1 MSNLVTQRFIA
12 CHDKLKDDGK
22 VRSSRQ
28 FALKLDYLPQSL
40 SEILKG
46 RRDVTIELLRKAV
59 EVYNLNPAYLLTGD
73 GPIYKEEIGKG
84 LRVLTVVTDSK
95 DHAERIV
102 HVPKP
107 AQAGYA
113 GHITDPTFVEQ
124 LPSYT
129 LPNMMH
135 MGGTFRSFDVAG
147 DSMEPTLFEG
157 DQIVC
162 SYMEPDYWAGSIKD
176 NYVYVFVTQDDV
188 LVKRAQNCIQKEG
201 LVRLISDNPFYE
213 PYELRPD
220 EIKEIWFVRS
230 KISPFLPAPQ
240 RVRDLM
246 DEEIDTLKLAVR
258 EQSEMIN
265 NLQKAI
271 ATLVNQPGMARQEV

>member
-1 MSNLVTQRFIA
+1 MSNLVTQRFIT
-12 CHDKLKDDGK
+12 CHNRLKDDGMI
-22 VRSSRQ
+22 RSSRQ
-28 FALKLDYLPQSL
+28 FAMQLDYLPQSL

-59 EVYNLNPAYLLTGD
+59 EVFGLNPEFLLMGE
-73 GPIYKEEIGKG
+73 GPVYQADQQKG
-84 LRVLTVVTDSK
+84 LRVLTVVTDSNSETEK
-95 DHAERIV
+95 IV

-113 GHITDPTFVEQ
+113 GHLADPTFVSD
-124 LPSYT
+124 LPAYT

-135 MGGTFRSFDVAG
+135 RSGTFRSFDVAG

-162 SYMEPDYWAGSIKD
+162 SYMEPEYWGGSIKD

-188 LVKRAQNCIQKEG
+188 LVKRAQNALQKEG
-201 LVRLISDNPFYE
+201 VVRLISDNPFYE
-213 PYELRPD
+213 PYELHPE

-240 RVRDLM
+240 RIRDLM
-246 DEEIDTLKLAVR
+246 DEEMGHLKEVLKQ
-258 EQSEMIN
+258 QSEMIQ
-265 NLQKAI
+265 NLQGTI
-271 ATLVNQPGMARQEV
+271 ATLVNQPGLVRQQA

>member
-1 MSNLVTQRFIA
+1 MSNLVTERFVE
-12 CHDKLKDDGK
+12 CHNRLKEDGK

-28 FALKLDYLPQSL
+28 FALQLEYLPQSL

-59 EVYNLNPAYLLTGD
+59 EVFDLNPNFLLSGD
-73 GPIYKEEIGKG
+73 GPLYASEVHKG
-84 LRVLTVVTDSK
+84 LKVLTVVVDKK
-95 DHAERIV
+95 DNSERIV

-113 GHITDPTFVEQ
+113 GHLSDPTFVRD
-124 LPSYT
+124 LPSYS
-129 LPNMMH
+129 LPNMQH
-135 MGGTFRSFDVAG
+135 SSGTFRSFDVAG

-157 DQIVC
+157 DQIIC
-162 SYMEPDYWAGSIKD
+162 SFMEPEFWASSIKD

-188 LVKRAQNCIQKEG
+188 LVKRAQNCLQKENHIK
-201 LVRLISDNPFYE
+201 LISDNPFYE
-213 PYELRPD
+213 PYELTPHD
-220 EIKEIWFVRS
+220 VKEIWVVRS

-246 DEEIDTLKLAVR
+246 DEEMSTMKEVLR
-258 EQSEMIN
+258 EQSAMIG
-265 NLQKAI
+265 NLQKTI
-271 ATLVNQPGMARQEV
+271 ATLVNHREEIGH

>member
-1 MSNLVTQRFIA
+1 M
-12 CHDKLKDDGK
+12 DKG
-22 VRSSRQ
+22 
-28 FALKLDYLPQSL
+28 
-40 SEILKG
+40 I
-46 RRDVTIELLRKAV
+46 
-59 EVYNLNPAYLLTGD
+59 
-73 GPIYKEEIGKG
+73 
-84 LRVLTVVTDSK
+84 RVLTVVTDSL
-95 DHAERIV
+95 DHRERIV

-113 GHITDPTFVEQ
+113 GHIADPTFFKE
-124 LPSYT
+124 LPSYS

-162 SYMEPDYWAGSIKD
+162 SFMEPEYWGGSIKD

-201 LVRLISDNPFYE
+201 VVRLISDNPFYE
-213 PYELRPD
+213 PYELRPE
-220 EIKEIWFVRS
+220 EIRELWFVRS

-240 RVRDLM
+240 RVRDFV
-246 DEEIDTLKLAVR
+246 DEEIGTLKMAVR

-265 NLQKAI
+265 NLQRTI
-271 ATLVNQPGMARQEV
+271 ATLVNHPGMVRQEA